1 MLLLDTGSVTT
12 CDCLVRVGLKA
23 RAVILGVYNFG
34 CLWGM
39 FVPLDSGGSGQ
50 CLLASVS
57 YDGLLVGS
65 GECYSQ
71 W

>member
-1 MLLLDTGSVTT
+1 MLLLDTESATT
-12 CDCLVRVGLKA
+12 CDCFVRVGLKA
-23 RAVILGVYNFG
+23 RVVILGVCYFR

-50 CLLASVS
+50 CLLASLS
-57 YDGLLVGS
+57 YDGLLLSS

-71 W
+71 